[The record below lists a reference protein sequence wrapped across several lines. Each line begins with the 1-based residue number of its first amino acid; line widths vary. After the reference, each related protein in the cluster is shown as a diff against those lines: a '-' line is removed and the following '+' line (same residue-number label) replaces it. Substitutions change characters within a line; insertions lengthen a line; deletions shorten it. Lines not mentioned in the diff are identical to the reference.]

1 MICPWEKTPGKYR
14 IPATPALQE
23 NYPAISDSCTTVSY
37 RIKNNTFAATG
48 AGTMRTVKK
57 IFSPEPENRTDT
69 AAKPGLRAYHAA
81 AHFAVFSG
89 CQVPVAVL
97 CIAVL
102 HICIMTGCSHEIP
115 DFPGGTM
122 TSVTFRLPD
131 YPNETHPPLVGWHIE
146 TVSRGITRTQFIPA
160 ETDCITM
167 DIPAGKAIP
176 FLCYPITGTQDYPV
190 RFFRPGGC
198 IYPYQTTAEWQNGY
212 TAAIL
217 ARLQTLPASS
227 TDRNRINRICDRFNW
242 AKLTSLITKQQTAA
256 TGNSTYYSPWLID
269 TEKLSAAIL
278 SGKATSRSLS
288 VQKTVTIQIQTP
300 ANAPVYCPYIPEHP
314 PLIPANGGT
323 VTLTAVD
330 CTGSPSVHQ
339 ENQFLQ
345 QNKILLCRPD
355 KYRQTGLV
363 ITEIER
369 YTGIQ

>member
-190 RFFRPGGC
+190 RFFRPG
-198 IYPYQTTAEWQNGY
+198 IYSSYFSPPSNPAGFKYRPEPYQPHMRPFQLGKTYITYNKTANRSNRQQYILQSLAYRYRKTVSRNSVRKSYQPQSVSTKNGY
-212 TAAIL
+212 HTNPDTDKRSRIL
-217 ARLQTLPASS
+217 P
-227 TDRNRINRICDRFNW
+227 I
-242 AKLTSLITKQQTAA
+242 
-256 TGNSTYYSPWLID
+256 
-269 TEKLSAAIL
+269 
-278 SGKATSRSLS
+278 
-288 VQKTVTIQIQTP
+288 
-300 ANAPVYCPYIPEHP
+300 
-314 PLIPANGGT
+314 
-323 VTLTAVD
+323 
-330 CTGSPSVHQ
+330 
-339 ENQFLQ
+339 
-345 QNKILLCRPD
+345 
-355 KYRQTGLV
+355 
-363 ITEIER
+363 
-369 YTGIQ
+369 YTGTSSVDSSKRWHRYADGC

>member
-1 MICPWEKTPGKYR
+1 
-14 IPATPALQE
+14 
-23 NYPAISDSCTTVSY
+23 
-37 RIKNNTFAATG
+37 
-48 AGTMRTVKK
+48 MRTVKK

-288 VQKTVTIQIQTP
+288 TP
-300 ANAPVYCPYIPEHP
+300 TNAPVYCPYIPEHP

-345 QNKILLCRPD
+345 QNKLLLCKPD
-355 KYRQTGLV
+355 KYRQAGLV